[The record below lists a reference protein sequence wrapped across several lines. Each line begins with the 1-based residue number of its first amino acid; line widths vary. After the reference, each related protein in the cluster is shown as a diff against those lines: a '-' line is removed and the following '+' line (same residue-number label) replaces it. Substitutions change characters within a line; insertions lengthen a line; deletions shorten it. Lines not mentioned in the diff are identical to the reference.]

1 MGTQSR
7 GVKRLDIFVLAIGLA
22 LFFVLTCYQLDLPGP
37 HYDEAIE
44 VLPAMQILLGQ
55 PVETFRGA
63 GLHVGE
69 TLLPIMVMDYIGA
82 MNTYLVIPFFAALG
96 VNVIA
101 MRLMPVLFAAFTL
114 LLTYF
119 VARELFGRRGA
130 IIAYLTLAGSISFVF
145 WSRQGIFVT
154 NLTSTIMMGLLFCG
168 LRWWRTGRRRYFYVG
183 AFLAGLGLYT
193 KFIFLWAI
201 LAIFG
206 AFVLL
211 NLDRLIRWV
220 STRQRTMWPA
230 SIKIGRAELIGGPA
244 AFVLALTP
252 LILFN
257 FQTRGTVGTL
267 SRNFFTSY
275 YGVNNLAIFDNL
287 GQRLKQF
294 NSVLQ
299 GDHFW
304 YLGETFANRLWMP
317 ALVGALLLVCLIAI
331 WRRRSEGNAWR
342 KAIFPYLVIMLI
354 ILQSCI
360 TISALWFTHFAILTP
375 LPPLALAGGL
385 TFIAG
390 KVEKPRFVWPPI
402 FILLVALVAYDLIA
416 DVGYHQILTRSG
428 GYAAHSDASYELA
441 HAVLEEAN
449 GPTAALD
456 WGIQAQVQLL
466 TQGKVA
472 PRELFGFDSLAE
484 PDPEF
489 GERLRPYLNDPH
501 SLYILHAQGEE
512 VYRGRSVAF
521 NEAVAAAGK
530 HSRILRVIYQR
541 SGQAE
546 YVLVK
551 VD

>member
-1 MGTQSR
+1 MVTQPHR
-7 GVKRLDIFVLAIGLA
+7 MKPLDILVLAIGLV
-22 LFFVLTCYQLDLPGP
+22 LFLALTCYQLDLPGP

-82 MNTYLVIPFFAALG
+82 MNTYLVLPFFATVG

-101 MRLMPVLFAAFTL
+101 MRLMPVLFAAITL

-119 VARELFGRRGA
+119 VARELFGRKGA
-130 IIAYLTLAGSISFVF
+130 AIAYLTLAGSISFVF

-154 NLTSTIMMGLLFCG
+154 NLTSTIMMGMLLCA
-168 LRWWRTGRRRYFYVG
+168 LRWWRTGRRRYFYAG

-193 KFIFLWAI
+193 KFLFLWAI

-211 NLDRLIRWV
+211 NLNRIIQWI
-220 STRQRTMWPA
+220 STRRRTMWPA
-230 SIKIGRAELIGGPA
+230 TVKIGRAELIGGPIA
-244 AFVLALTP
+244 CVLALMP

-257 FQTRGTVGTL
+257 FQTRGTMGTL
-267 SRNFFTSY
+267 SKNFFTSY

-294 NSVLQ
+294 NTVLQ

-317 ALVGALLLVCLIAI
+317 ALVGSLILVIVIAV
-331 WRRRSEGNAWR
+331 WRRRAEDNAWR
-342 KAIFPYLVIMLI
+342 KAVFPYLVIMLI

-360 TISALWFTHFAILTP
+360 TISALWFTHFALLTP
-375 LPPLALAGGL
+375 LPSLALAGGL

-390 KVEKPRFVWPPI
+390 KAEKSRLVWTPI
-402 FILLVALVAYDLIA
+402 LVLLIALVAYDLIA
-416 DVGYHQILTRSG
+416 DVGYHQILARSG

-441 HAVLEEAN
+441 NAVLEEAG
-449 GPTAALD
+449 GPVAALD

-466 TQGKVA
+466 TQGQVA

-489 GERLRPYLNDPH
+489 AERLRPYLDDPD

-512 VYRGRSVAF
+512 VYRGRAMAF
-521 NEAVAAAGK
+521 NEVVANAGK